1 MIFSSQTMNINFKDA
16 VCYLTFKDFE
26 KHSFIKHAFSTRVGG
41 VSKNEFKSMNLS
53 FSRGDIEESV
63 IENYKIICSAL
74 NFDMNKL
81 VRAQQVHG
89 NFIKKITYNDVKNKE
104 FKELVYDSSDGF
116 ITDIPGV
123 VLTTSHADCMPI
135 FMFDEHKKVVGLAHA
150 GWRGTVAKIALKLA
164 ETFVNEYGSSKMD
177 LFCAIGPGIGKCCF
191 EVLKSVLSEFENL
204 EIDNFY
210 IKSKSNPDK
219 AYIDISEVN
228 KKLLLNFGID
238 ERNIFK
244 SDVCSSCNKDLLFSH
259 RATQGLRGNNLAFIS
274 ISD

>member
-1 MIFSSQTMNINFKDA
+1 MKFVISLLRILKSIHLLNMRFPHVWEESENLRNLMMN
-16 VCYLTFKDFE
+16 V
-26 KHSFIKHAFSTRVGG
+26 V
-41 VSKNEFKSMNLS
+41 
-53 FSRGDIEESV
+53 RGDVEESV
-63 IENYKIICSAL
+63 MENYKIICSAL
-74 NFDMNKL
+74 NFDINKL

-89 NFIKKITYNDVKNKE
+89 NFIKKITYNDVKNKK

-116 ITDIPGV
+116 VTDVPGV
-123 VLTTSHADCMPI
+123 ILTTSHADCMPV
-135 FMFDEHKKVVGLAHA
+135 FMFDESKKVVGLAHA

-164 ETFVNEYGSSKMD
+164 ETFVNEYGSSKTD

-191 EVLKSVLSEFENL
+191 EVSKPVLSEFENL

-210 IKSKSNPDK
+210 IKSKNNPDK

-228 KKLLLNFGID
+228 KKLLLRFGID

-259 RATQGLRGNNLAFIS
+259 RATQGRRGNNLAFIS
-274 ISD
+274 ILD